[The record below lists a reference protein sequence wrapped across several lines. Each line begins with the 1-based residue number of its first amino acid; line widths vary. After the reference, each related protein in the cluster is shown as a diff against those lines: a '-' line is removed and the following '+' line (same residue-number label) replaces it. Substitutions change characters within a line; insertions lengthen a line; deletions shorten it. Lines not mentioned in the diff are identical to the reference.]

1 MIIIDNSVITYDE
14 IIEVT
19 KNLPTK
25 TFPLVLK
32 YLFLPNKTLM
42 KAKTFITILR
52 HQYEIKRN

>member
-1 MIIIDNSVITYDE
+1 MTIIDNSVITYDE

-19 KNLPTK
+19 KNLSTK
-25 TFPLVLK
+25 TFPLVSK

-42 KAKTFITILR
+42 KTKAFITILR